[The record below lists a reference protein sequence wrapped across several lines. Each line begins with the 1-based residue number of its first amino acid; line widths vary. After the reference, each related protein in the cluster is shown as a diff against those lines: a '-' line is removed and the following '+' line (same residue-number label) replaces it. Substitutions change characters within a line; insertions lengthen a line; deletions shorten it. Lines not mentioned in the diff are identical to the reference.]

1 MTLFQDICPFRP
13 GLHRLSVIFTDLT
26 EAEALVREMA
36 RDAQAAHPEDFAGK
50 SPCVYCKMPYIPPCE
65 SFGELRKLILRI
77 RENTGLRAHFRGL
90 VAIEVTQWLGHEN
103 EEYFTVLLK
112 YLYDHRDLWQG
123 ALVLTSCT
131 EAQARRFLTACA
143 GIVTPRLFDAGL
155 FSRGDRLREVIRRE
169 CAGQGKILSRE
180 GAELLTAALTDPKLH
195 RARSLSLIRRTAEEL
210 AAAAP
215 ADNIRLEDVREY
227 LAHPDSLLTMLAG
240 RVLTPE
246 RSSAHGTEMLQL

>member
-1 MTLFQDICPFRP
+1 
-13 GLHRLSVIFTDLT
+13 
-26 EAEALVREMA
+26 
-36 RDAQAAHPEDFAGK
+36 
-50 SPCVYCKMPYIPPCE
+50 MPYIPPCE

-77 RENTGLRAHFRGL
+77 RENTGLRAHFRGV

-215 ADNIRLEDVREY
+215 ADNIRPEDVREY

-240 RVLTPE
+240 RVLAPE